1 VKPSTR
7 WTIAVVA
14 VVLIAIALWLWT
26 RRDEPQPPATGKVA
40 VKPEA
45 QQPDPK
51 PEPAP
56 PVKPVVEEP
65 LTASVLFAFNR
76 SEVRPGE
83 VSGLDNFAGK
93 LEGRAYDRLEIVGHA
108 DRIGGEAYNLA
119 LSRRRA
125 EAVRDYLAGKGVEA
139 KRVRAEAVGETEPVT
154 GETCKNLGPEN
165 RKNRKLIECLQPD
178 RRAELRLVAQP

>member
-1 VKPSTR
+1 MKPATR
-7 WTIAVVA
+7 WTIAALVVI
-14 VVLIAIALWLWT
+14 VVAIALWLWM
-26 RRDEPQPPATGKVA
+26 RGDEPQAPAEGRVA
-40 VKPEA
+40 VQPEA
-45 QQPDPK
+45 PK
-51 PEPAP
+51 PEPAA
-56 PVKPVVEEP
+56 PVKPVAEEP
-65 LTASVLFAFNR
+65 LTATVLFDYDR

-154 GETCKNLGPEN
+154 GETCKNLGPAN

-178 RRAELRLVAQP
+178 RRAQLRLVALP